1 MTFTRKN
8 LRSHQLRASGSGLCF
23 QLDRTPSNPSSP
35 QNTGA
40 GAGALCPDP
49 PPPLTAPPSPRVD
62 PEPPAPLY
70 LPILRVCGAQ
80 GWVPAVTLAS
90 YSHISGPERFWEGVL
105 PRAHRASRD
114 PTRPP
119 KPRPRGCPTCPTRSS
134 VQKAE
139 GAASVEGAS
148 SFPQIL
154 VLRGAGARE
163 GTLRQRLTFHPDPQ
177 GRPGTAPAQ
186 VALLW
191 GGASVGVSGESLCP
205 AAGTQERRSPPTCP
219 HPRTEG
225 GGEATPKGKA
235 ELPTSG
241 RAGASPTACAGLA
254 VTPAERGTRAPG
266 LAGRGGAGTEGVLLR
281 RGSARAR
288 ARFWGVCARSC
299 MVCAGV

>member
-1 MTFTRKN
+1 M
-8 LRSHQLRASGSGLCF
+8 
-23 QLDRTPSNPSSP
+23 
-35 QNTGA
+35 
-40 GAGALCPDP
+40 
-49 PPPLTAPPSPRVD
+49 
-62 PEPPAPLY
+62 
-70 LPILRVCGAQ
+70 
-80 GWVPAVTLAS
+80 
-90 YSHISGPERFWEGVL
+90 L

-205 AAGTQERRSPPTCP
+205 AAGTQERSPPTCP